1 MFHSKRLFA
10 SVCLAV
16 VLAIGLSVSP
26 ARGQDLEP
34 RSFSPAP
41 SGLNITGL
49 GFTSSRGNVFFDKA
63 LLIEDATGVVRS
75 ATGLYARTFGIFGR
89 SAKLVAVVPFAWGDW
104 EGLVDGR
111 PATTSRRGF
120 VDPALLFAVN
130 LTGAPAV
137 GLKGFVAY
145 REGMILGASV
155 LVVAPL
161 GQYDPSKLIN
171 LGSNRW
177 VIRPRLG
184 FSGRLKRWTLE
195 AMADVYFFTDNPEA
209 YGGTVMSQKPL
220 YAMQANVIYT
230 FKKGFWLAVTGGLAD
245 GGRPSVNGVEKERI
259 DRNTRLGAVLVLP
272 INRRQSIKLS
282 YTNSVRTKVGGDY
295 DLLGGFFQYKWGGG
309 I

>member
-1 MFHSKRLFA
+1 MSRLQILIRA
-10 SVCLAV
+10 SSLTF
-16 VLAIGLSVSP
+16 VLVIGLCGTAVR
-26 ARGQDLEP
+26 AQDLEP

-89 SAKLVAVVPFAWGDW
+89 SAKVVAVVPFAWGDW
-104 EGLVDGR
+104 EGLLDGQ

-120 VDPALLFAVN
+120 VDPALLFTVD
-130 LTGAPAV
+130 LVGAPAV
-137 GLKGFVAY
+137 GLKEFVAY
-145 REGMILGASV
+145 KEGMIFGTSV

-195 AMADVYFFTDNPEA
+195 AMADVYFFTDNQEA

-220 YAMQANVIYT
+220 YSMQANVIYT
-230 FKKGFWLAVTGGLAD
+230 FRKGIWLAVSAGLAD
-245 GGRPSVNGVEKERI
+245 GGRPSVNGVEKEKI

-272 INRRQSIKLS
+272 INRRQSIKVS

-295 DLLGGFFQYKWGGG
+295 DLLGVFFQYKWGGG